1 MPGGVPFGDVL
12 LFGLQID
19 WIQRVRGP
27 VYLRRWCRCHAFQ
40 STTSVERDF
49 LTRLFDALKMSPVFV
64 DFVKLKI
71 IAVLWIYSD
80 FALEIA
86 RQKSWT
92 LWKDS
97 A

>member
-1 MPGGVPFGDVL
+1 M
-12 LFGLQID
+12 
-19 WIQRVRGP
+19 
-27 VYLRRWCRCHAFQ
+27 
-40 STTSVERDF
+40 ERDF
-49 LTRLFDALKMSPVFV
+49 LTRLFDGLKMSPMFV

-71 IAVLWIYSD
+71 IAVLWIYSE